1 MNPREANSGKIGDQR
16 NSVMYI
22 AGELQRTHQTA
33 LEAQVHLS
41 YRSLV
46 RVMAEMVAEQ
56 DVYVYVCVIE
66 RWMKIGGRHN
76 LWMRA
81 GPFR

>member
-1 MNPREANSGKIGDQR
+1 MMNLREANSGKIGDQR
-16 NSVMYI
+16 NSVMYR

-41 YRSLV
+41 YRSIV

-56 DVYVYVCVIE
+56 DVCVRE
-66 RWMKIGGRHN
+66 RDDENW
-76 LWMRA
+76 W
-81 GPFR
+81 

>member
-1 MNPREANSGKIGDQR
+1 
-16 NSVMYI
+16 MYR

-41 YRSLV
+41 YRSIV

-56 DVYVYVCVIE
+56 DVCVRE
-66 RWMKIGGRHN
+66 RDDENW
-76 LWMRA
+76 W
-81 GPFR
+81 